1 MAIKR
6 QINEFLY
13 REFAMD
19 TEGEAK
25 EKISEEWPFELE
37 EMGTFDIDEARV
49 DVFRFDSNGE
59 TYYAL
64 GEPRLRYFPA
74 GKFDLGALKLE
85 LMGSSWIENRGP
97 VDLNTSCE
105 EHEFVPRL
113 PERRERILEIA
124 RRLRSDQEPTI
135 LEGLFLK
142 QGREY
147 LALVCFEDED
157 VAHIVGDRI
166 TLRNIPYPEASPR
179 RRLSLGIGRLIEAE
193 KIEIKISN
201 RERTSAILQPDPK
214 MFFKFPAMGKGNRII
229 NDQKTANQITLLCL
243 LTSLIGGGFA
253 FAILEGG
260 GPEAL
265 GAIIPLALVG
275 LINLIGGPMAIYF
288 AYKTYQIKRN
298 LHVYFYFLLFLV
310 FPVVVFGYEVLGYHV
325 CFIVA
330 TTIPILFSI
339 FGAQN
344 KKNK

>member
-1 MAIKR
+1 MATKR

-13 REFAMD
+13 RAFAMD

-25 EKISEEWPFELE
+25 EKISQAWPFELE
-37 EMGTFDIDEARV
+37 EMGTVDIDGARV
-49 DVFRFDSNGE
+49 DVFRFESNGE
-59 TYYAL
+59 AYYAL
-64 GEPRLRYFPA
+64 GEPRLRFFPA

-85 LMGSSWIENRGP
+85 LMGSSWIENRDP
-97 VDLNTSCE
+97 VDLRTSCE
-105 EHEFVPRL
+105 EHEFVPRP

-142 QGREY
+142 QGWEY

-179 RRLSLGIGRLIEAE
+179 RRLSLGIGRLIETE
-193 KIEIKISN
+193 KIETKISN

-214 MFFKFPAMGKGNRII
+214 IFFQFPAMGKGKRII
-229 NDQKTANQITLLCL
+229 NDQKTANQITLVCL
-243 LTSLIGGGFA
+243 LTSVIGGGFG
-253 FAILEGG
+253 FVILGGEGM
-260 GPEAL
+260 EAL
-265 GAIIPLALVG
+265 GGIIPLALVG
-275 LINLIGGPMAIYF
+275 LVHLIGGPMAIFF
-288 AYKTYQIKRN
+288 AYKTYRIKRN

-310 FPVVVFGYEVLGYHV
+310 FPLVVVGYEILAYHV
-325 CFIVA
+325 FFIVA
-330 TTIPILFSI
+330 TTIPILFSF
-339 FGAQN
+339 FGSRN